1 MNNFVDYFYN
11 IHVEKVLFNKK
22 YYSFI
27 YKGYLYKLY
36 PVGNNLNINMIVNIN
51 KRLIGHTLVSEIISN
66 KDNNYVSFYNNQ
78 NYILIRIYA
87 NINKKIT
94 LEEINFSADS
104 LYTENLKINWG
115 ILWSRKI
122 DYLEELIN
130 ENGKKYPIIVNSFNY
145 FVGMAENAISYY
157 NDIQIDNNY
166 KYVISHKNF
175 RFNDTVEALY
185 NPLNIIFDYRARD
198 ISEYIKNA
206 FFLNNINIYNE
217 LTEFLKVKGLSITDV
232 KLIIARL
239 MYPSF
244 YFEMYEDIL
253 IDNNDEKIIVP
264 IVDKLPEYE
273 KYLANVIDYF
283 RSYYD
288 IPIIPWLNN
297 VFGK

>member
-1 MNNFVDYFYN
+1 
-11 IHVEKVLFNKK
+11 
-22 YYSFI
+22 
-27 YKGYLYKLY
+27 
-36 PVGNNLNINMIVNIN
+36 
-51 KRLIGHTLVSEIISN
+51 
-66 KDNNYVSFYNNQ
+66 
-78 NYILIRIYA
+78 
-87 NINKKIT
+87 
-94 LEEINFSADS
+94 
-104 LYTENLKINWG
+104 
-115 ILWSRKI
+115 
-122 DYLEELIN
+122 
-130 ENGKKYPIIVNSFNY
+130 
-145 FVGMAENAISYY
+145 MAENAISYY